1 MINWMRF
8 LPAAQAGGGGPSGW
22 DGHMMYSPFGGFS
35 MILILGVL
43 VVFVV
48 LALRRGD
55 GGREETPLAILK
67 RRYAKGE
74 IDKEE
79 FERMKRELGE

>member
-1 MINWMRF
+1 MIKWMRF
-8 LPAAQAGGGGPSGW
+8 LPAAQAGGSGPVRMGRAH
-22 DGHMMYSPFGGFS
+22 DVFPFGGLS

-48 LALRRGD
+48 LALRRGS

-79 FERMKRELGE
+79 FECMKRELGE